1 MKSIRK
7 RKHTQTR
14 KDKSVLLRE
23 KNNARSVC
31 TLRFVRIWR
40 ERMAKGKKTDNETI
54 YKIMISMFSTN
65 NFNET
70 SRQLNIPVKTVEK
83 IYKENKDK
91 EEFTKL
97 CIQKKEEFTETAT
110 RIINKATNLMEQR
123 IDLATEHEN
132 ELEEIIDEIWMTD
145 KKEMNETKKKAL
157 VAKIAGMQLY
167 SLKELA
173 VAIGTMYDKRALAKG
188 ESTSNTD
195 INIKMDKKVEE
206 LSQ

>member
-1 MKSIRK
+1 
-7 RKHTQTR
+7 
-14 KDKSVLLRE
+14 
-23 KNNARSVC
+23 
-31 TLRFVRIWR
+31 
-40 ERMAKGKKTDNETI
+40 MAKGKKTDNETI
-54 YKIMISMFSTN
+54 YKIMISVFSTG
-65 NFNET
+65 NFSET
-70 SRQLNIPVKTVEK
+70 ARQLDIPVGTVED
-83 IYKENKDK
+83 IYKKNINK

-97 CIQKKEEFTETAT
+97 RKEKTEEFAETAT

-157 VAKIAGMQLY
+157 VAKISGMQLY
-167 SLKELA
+167 SLKELS

-188 ESTSNTD
+188 ESTVNTD

>member
-1 MKSIRK
+1 
-7 RKHTQTR
+7 
-14 KDKSVLLRE
+14 
-23 KNNARSVC
+23 
-31 TLRFVRIWR
+31 
-40 ERMAKGKKTDNETI
+40 MAKGKKTDNETI
-54 YKIMISMFSTN
+54 YKIMVSMFSTN

-70 SRQLNIPVKTVEK
+70 SRQLKVPVKTVEK

-97 CIQKKEEFTETAT
+97 CMQKKEEFTETAT
-110 RIINKATNLMEQR
+110 RIINKATDLMEKR

-157 VAKIAGMQLY
+157 VAKIARMQLY

-173 VAIGTMYDKRALAKG
+173 VTIGTMYDKRALAKG
-188 ESTSNTD
+188 ESTVNNKFEVD
-195 INIKMDKKVEE
+195 IKVVE
-206 LSQ
+206 

>member
-1 MKSIRK
+1 MPR
-7 RKHTQTR
+7 
-14 KDKSVLLRE
+14 
-23 KNNARSVC
+23 
-31 TLRFVRIWR
+31 
-40 ERMAKGKKTDNETI
+40 GKKTDNETI

-70 SRQLNIPVKTVEK
+70 SRQLDIPAKTVEK

-91 EEFTKL
+91 EEFAKL
-97 CIQKKEEFTETAT
+97 CAEKKEEFAEKAT

-157 VAKIAGMQLY
+157 VSKIAGMQLY
-167 SLKELA
+167 NIKELA

-188 ESTSNTD
+188 ESTTNTAMT
-195 INIKMDKKVEE
+195 IKMDKKVEE
-206 LSQ
+206 LSK

>member
-1 MKSIRK
+1 
-7 RKHTQTR
+7 
-14 KDKSVLLRE
+14 
-23 KNNARSVC
+23 
-31 TLRFVRIWR
+31 
-40 ERMAKGKKTDNETI
+40 MAKGKKTDNETI

-65 NFNET
+65 NFSET
-70 SRQLNIPVKTVEK
+70 GRQLGIATTTVEK
-83 IYKENKDK
+83 IYKDNKGK
-91 EEFTKL
+91 PEFVKL
-97 CIQKKEEFTETAT
+97 CNEKKEEFVDKAT

>member
-1 MKSIRK
+1 
-7 RKHTQTR
+7 
-14 KDKSVLLRE
+14 
-23 KNNARSVC
+23 
-31 TLRFVRIWR
+31 
-40 ERMAKGKKTDNETI
+40 MAKGKKTDNETI
-54 YKIMISMFSTN
+54 YKIMLSMFSTN

-70 SRQLNIPVKTVEK
+70 SRQLKVPVKTVEK

-97 CIQKKEEFTETAT
+97 CMQKKEEFTETAT
-110 RIINKATNLMEQR
+110 RIINKATDLMEKR

-173 VAIGTMYDKRALAKG
+173 VTIGTMYDKRALAKG
-188 ESTSNTD
+188 ESTVNNKFEVD
-195 INIKMDKKVEE
+195 IKVVE
-206 LSQ
+206 

>member
-1 MKSIRK
+1 
-7 RKHTQTR
+7 
-14 KDKSVLLRE
+14 
-23 KNNARSVC
+23 
-31 TLRFVRIWR
+31 
-40 ERMAKGKKTDNETI
+40 MAKGKKTDNETI

-97 CIQKKEEFTETAT
+97 CIQKKEEFVKTAT

-173 VAIGTMYDKRALAKG
+173 VAIGTMYDKRALTKG